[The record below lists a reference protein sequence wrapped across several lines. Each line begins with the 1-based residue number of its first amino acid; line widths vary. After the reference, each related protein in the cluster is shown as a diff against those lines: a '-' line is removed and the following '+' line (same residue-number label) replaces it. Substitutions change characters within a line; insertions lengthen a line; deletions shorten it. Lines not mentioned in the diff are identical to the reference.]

1 MSYLL
6 TLSCHGFY
14 AFHLATDV
22 EAPVWHEE
30 RPVPPDLPVL
40 VLVGTGWR
48 TLFGRAEDGEAVNQL
63 MARRARDQLERQI
76 IPRFFRTQPWFPD
89 KDAAVEK
96 FKLGEMYEW
105 STESGSWLLTVAVL
119 TLANGETRRYAISLA
134 LAWEDEDESRLSTL
148 LHATL
153 AKVRRR
159 ARMGILLDAFWD
171 DAFCRTVVSSMRRGS
186 TTVFGSGQLHFEA
199 TRAFP
204 GFACPADT
212 MTVTRTVSERGRL
225 LVNLGDHLM
234 LKGYRWLLA
243 GVHPELEVSRFLTET
258 AKFTHMTQLAGTV
271 EYVDG
276 ETQRST
282 LAILERYGENQ
293 GNAWIYTLDYLER
306 FLDECLARPEHPPDA
321 RHAAYRELIRT
332 LGLRTAEFHRAL
344 ALPDSTGAFGSEPVT
359 GDDIAG
365 WVKSAH
371 VQISAMYA
379 LLEAELPWLAD
390 AAQLAGNSLLAVRP
404 RLYRRIMHAVRASAI
419 GAAGIAK
426 ARYHGDYHLGQVWLS
441 SNDFLITNYGGEPG
455 QTWAE
460 RRRKHTPLRDLASML
475 LSFSEAAAVALDHVA
490 ADVPEKS
497 TTLRQQIDNWQALAS
512 RDFFRSY
519 RRAMNGQA
527 LFPEDERTADTLVTL
542 FMIEKASASVSDAL
556 TQRSKTVDATVRR
569 LVQLAQRK
577 R

>member
-1 MSYLL
+1 MEWQFLGCR
-6 TLSCHGFY
+6 T
-14 AFHLATDV
+14 
-22 EAPVWHEE
+22 
-30 RPVPPDLPVL
+30 R

-48 TLFGRAEDGEAVNQL
+48 ILFDGAEDGKAVNQL

-76 IPRFFRTQPWFPD
+76 IPRFFRSQPWFLD

-96 FKLGEMYEW
+96 FQLGEMCEW
-105 STESGSWLLTVAVL
+105 STESGSWLLATAAL
-119 TLANGETRRYAISLA
+119 TLANGETHRYAIQLA
-134 LAWEDEDESRLSTL
+134 LAWEDEDESRISTL

-159 ARMGILLDAFWD
+159 ARMGILFDAFWD
-171 DAFCRTVVSSMRRGS
+171 DAFCREVVSSMGRGS
-186 TTVFGSGQLHFEA
+186 TTAFGSGQLHFEA

-204 GFACPADT
+204 GFTYPADT
-212 MTVTRTVSERGRL
+212 MTVTRTVSQRGRL

-234 LKGYRWLLA
+234 LKSYRWLLA

-271 EYVDG
+271 EYLDG
-276 ETQRST
+276 EGHRST

-293 GNAWIYTLDYLER
+293 GNAWTYTLDYLER

-344 ALPDSTGAFGSEPVT
+344 ALPDSTGAFGSEAIT
-359 GDDIAG
+359 GDDLAG
-365 WVKSAH
+365 WVNSVH
-371 VQISAMYA
+371 VQMSAMYA
-379 LLEAELPWLAD
+379 LLEAELPWLSH
-390 AAQLAGNSLLAVRP
+390 AAQPACNNLVATRP
-404 RLYRRIMHAVRASAI
+404 RLYRRIMHAGENPNAV
-419 GAAGIAK
+419 GAGGATK

-460 RRRKHTPLRDLASML
+460 RRRKHTPLRDVASML
-475 LSFSEAAAVALDHVA
+475 LSFSEAAAAALDHVV
-490 ADVPEKS
+490 ADLPEKG
-497 TTLRQQIDNWQALAS
+497 TALRQQIDNWQALAS
-512 RDFFRSY
+512 RDFFKSY
-519 RRAMNGQA
+519 RRAMKGHA
-527 LFPEDERTADTLVTL
+527 LFPADARIADTLVTL
-542 FMIEKASASVSDAL
+542 FMIEKASASVSNEL
-556 TQRSKTVDATVRR
+556 TQRSKTMDVAVQR